1 MEVSLSVLRENQE
14 TLVSVLE
21 PFLQDPTVGWDRL
34 GRAQR
39 DDNLRKRS
47 SRQGAFVDSKKVLH
61 TVRGRLRGIYNLRQ
75 SHMWPART
83 VRPKPPAGL
92 TDSNLELS
100 VQGQTHRLIQEA

>member
-1 MEVSLSVLRENQE
+1 MGITGYEGIFRRVMEVSLSVLRENQE

-61 TVRGRLRGIYNLRQ
+61 KRILYELRA
-75 SHMWPART
+75 H
-83 VRPKPPAGL
+83 
-92 TDSNLELS
+92 
-100 VQGQTHRLIQEA
+100 